1 MFLPRLPTF
10 LDTVVICHH
19 TESPQGGKTRSSL
32 QALFVS
38 SIFSFLRVGQRK
50 LSRKQNAFENHPAS
64 LQHCDLPNVLLTW
77 IVLVWVPLPKMAGTR
92 ELEPTGLDI
101 LVTEELRDSGLGAS
115 QPGCDPVIQE
125 GFYSL
130 NWPISCH
137 RRSAL
142 CHPVSLSKIHFF
154 IWNSHLL
161 ITGDNAIRA
170 PFTSIWS
177 GPYSYFYIDLWCIIL
192 TANHLRKS
200 ESAPSQ
206 SPGYLRKCI

>member
-125 GFYSL
+125 GFYPLLTGLSVVTGVL
-130 NWPISCH
+130 HCVILFPLVKYIFSFGILIFLLLVTMPSEPPSQAYDLGHIPISILICG
-137 RRSAL
+137 AL
-142 CHPVSLSKIHFF
+142 S
-154 IWNSHLL
+154 
-161 ITGDNAIRA
+161 
-170 PFTSIWS
+170 
-177 GPYSYFYIDLWCIIL
+177 
-192 TANHLRKS
+192 
-200 ESAPSQ
+200 
-206 SPGYLRKCI
+206 